1 MAHET
6 GSATDPIDL
15 LDKLRL
21 FCIAQAS
28 ITFNE
33 YRTEGAAP
41 GQLLSVSFNGGFYS
55 IGFQVHAT
63 DSEEGYALTQ
73 ATGWNAA
80 TAWGSQPDETAAT
93 SNKRCM
99 VNGLLQD
106 GAISTY
112 HFTYHVG
119 GVVMVSLLTQT
130 GAWRHFCFGD
140 IEKYGTYTGG
150 SIVLGHYIS
159 VTLTETVYFGMRSPS
174 VFTAQRAGW
183 LRIDDGATVIM
194 RKLSIANAHEGARV
208 STNAY
213 ASILPRGRIFGTAPS
228 TPTQASSL
236 VPIAFAVPI
245 ASGSSKFSPVG
256 VLRDVRF
263 VNMQLLDNEQVF
275 DTDWLAF
282 SQGIKNDP
290 DEVTVEE
297 NNGFIG
303 IAVKVL

>member
-33 YRTEGAAP
+33 FRDEGDAP
-41 GQLLSVSFNGGFYS
+41 GKLLSVSFNGGFYS
-55 IGFQVHAT
+55 IGYRVFDT
-63 DSEEGYALTQ
+63 GYVLTQ
-73 ATGWNAA
+73 ATGFNAS
-80 TAWGSQPDETAAT
+80 TAWGSQPDETTAT
-93 SNKRCM
+93 LGERCR
-99 VNGLLQD
+99 VSD
-106 GAISTY
+106 VPEAGAIGTY
-112 HFTYHVG
+112 HFTYFVG
-119 GVVMVSLLTQT
+119 GVVMVSILTNT

-150 SIVLGHYIS
+150 AIVMGHYIAS
-159 VTLTETVYFGMRSPS
+159 VEPYDVNSVYFGMRGASI
-174 VFTAQRAGW
+174 FATQQGGW

-194 RKLSIANAHEGARV
+194 RKLATNSGTFGRQAATNAHANI
-208 STNAY
+208 S
-213 ASILPRGRIFGTAPS
+213 GRNRINGTSPS

-245 ASGSSKFSPVG
+245 TSGGIKYSPVG

-275 DTDWLAF
+275 DTEWLTF

-290 DEVTVEE
+290 DEVTVEQ
-297 NNGFIG
+297 NNGFLG